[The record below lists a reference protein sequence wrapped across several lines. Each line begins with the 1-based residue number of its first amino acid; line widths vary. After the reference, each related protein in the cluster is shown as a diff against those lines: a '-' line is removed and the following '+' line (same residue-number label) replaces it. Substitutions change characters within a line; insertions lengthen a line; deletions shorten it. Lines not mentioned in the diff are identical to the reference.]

1 MTPEPRPF
9 HGHALRAARLSAGLS
24 QTMLARIVGV
34 TPTTISNLEQGRTP
48 RSAETVFWLAQ
59 VLGVPYS
66 TF

>member
-1 MTPEPRPF
+1 MPYAPPASAPAYPRP
-9 HGHALRAARLSAGLS
+9 L
-24 QTMLARIVGV
+24 LARIVGV
-34 TPTTISNLEQGRTP
+34 TPATISNLEQGRTP